1 MPTTHSCS
9 TTIDTSV
16 ETFLNELNQL
26 PTAPDPEMVN
36 HDVAPQATPQ
46 ELGQTILDA
55 MYGYT
60 SDEYIVYS
68 PAVRADLVAYES
80 MQSFDERVA
89 TDALMLALDAYAN
102 RRGSVTT
109 DLKHVY

>member
-1 MPTTHSCS
+1 MPTTHFCS

-16 ETFLNELNQL
+16 EAFRNELNRL
-26 PTAPDPEMVN
+26 PTAPDPELIN

-46 ELGQTILDA
+46 ELGQKILEA

-60 SDEYIVYS
+60 SDDYIVYS
-68 PAVRADLVAYES
+68 PAVRADLITYES
-80 MQSFDERVA
+80 MQLFGERVA
-89 TDALMLALDAYAN
+89 TDALKLALDAYAYK
-102 RRGSVTT
+102 RGSVTT